1 MVDNCI
7 LSTNFSR
14 TIFKGCIVH
23 VGAFM
28 KLIIGLIIFSVLVA
42 GCISPDVK
50 TGDPLQYELPGMEN
64 TTIFYL
70 NLSSTQVI
78 DNVINQTSVDYRI
91 DDSIQTFRNPVAVD
105 YRGNNASLNVTI
117 KTIMGRNY
125 AHFNFSTNFS
135 GFVAYTRPGGQD
147 FTYIPEGN
155 RTIRVVLPENFTAG
169 TMFLG
174 YIQPDPD
181 NITHDALG
189 REVLIWNNSVAPK
202 IRVRYHN
209 RDTPELLLYMFGFL
223 LICAVIVWVYYY
235 FSISALKRK
244 RKMLERNIKK

>member
-1 MVDNCI
+1 
-7 LSTNFSR
+7 
-14 TIFKGCIVH
+14 
-23 VGAFM
+23 M
-28 KLIIGLIIFSVLVA
+28 KLIIGLIIFLVLAA

-50 TGDPLQYELPGMEN
+50 TGTPSQYELPGLKN

-78 DNVINQTSVDYRI
+78 DDVVNQTSVDYRV

-135 GFVAYTRPGGQD
+135 GFVAYTIPGGQD
-147 FTYIPEGN
+147 FTYIPAGN
-155 RTIRVVLPENFTAG
+155 RTIRVILPEDFTAG

-189 REVLIWNNSVAPK
+189 REVLIWNNSAGQK
-202 IRVRYHN
+202 IRVRYHHT
-209 RDTPELLLYMFGFL
+209 DTQELLVYLFGFL
-223 LICAVIVWVYYY
+223 LICAVIIWVYYY

>member
-1 MVDNCI
+1 MIMKWLIIVYYQ
-7 LSTNFSR
+7 LSFQR
-14 TIFKGCIVH
+14 TIFKGFIVH
-23 VGAFM
+23 VVAFM

-50 TGDPLQYELPGMEN
+50 TGNPLQYELPGMEN

-78 DNVINQTSVDYRI
+78 ENVINQTSVDYRI

-147 FTYIPEGN
+147 FTYIPDRQQDNTCQFYLKISQPGPCSWDISSQ
-155 RTIRVVLPENFTAG
+155 IR
-169 TMFLG
+169 
-174 YIQPDPD
+174 
-181 NITHDALG
+181 ITLHMTHWEEKSSSG
-189 REVLIWNNSVAPK
+189 I
-202 IRVRYHN
+202 
-209 RDTPELLLYMFGFL
+209 TP
-223 LICAVIVWVYYY
+223 
-235 FSISALKRK
+235 
-244 RKMLERNIKK
+244 